1 MMGSRGQTKSLNET
15 RNVAIYLG
23 RTMGS
28 YKLIDLGQNWGGLRY
43 SSVSGIVYEVV
54 RRLSKDKQMRK
65 NLEEIEKIILDRQML
80 TRPHTIPRGG
90 RSAL

>member
-43 SSVSGIVYEVV
+43 SSVSGIVYEVE
-54 RRLSKDKQMRK
+54 RSMSKDKQLRK
-65 NLEEIEKIILDRQML
+65 KLEEVKNHILIR
-80 TRPHTIPRGG
+80 H
-90 RSAL
+90 S